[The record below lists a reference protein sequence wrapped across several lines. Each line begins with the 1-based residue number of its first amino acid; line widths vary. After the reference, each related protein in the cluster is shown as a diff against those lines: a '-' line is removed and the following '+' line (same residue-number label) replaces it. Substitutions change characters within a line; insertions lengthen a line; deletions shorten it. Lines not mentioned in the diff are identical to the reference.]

1 MQTPRAQDA
10 VRIEERLERGG
21 AAVELLHIPAFV
33 WSAWAAARGALYTRG
48 VLPSVRVDAPVL
60 SVGNLSAGGSGKTP
74 LVAWLARRLGEGG
87 RRVGLLSRGFGTAA
101 GEVWNDEGRM
111 LAQLAPQAL
120 QVQDR
125 DRVRGALA
133 LIARGADVI
142 VLDDGFQHRRL
153 ARDLDWVLVDAT
165 RPWGLAG
172 RTARNA
178 PLLPR
183 GLLRER
189 PKALK
194 RASALIVTRTDQ
206 VGAGALV
213 ELRSELAA
221 LAPGVP
227 IACARHAPAGLRTLS
242 GARLA
247 LEELRGAQIDCISG
261 LGSPQ
266 AFERTLEDLGAT
278 LGERR
283 RLPDHHRYRASD
295 LDGLGR
301 GGRRVVTSAKDAAK
315 LERLALEREVC
326 VLEVE
331 FEFVS
336 GLAPLL
342 AQLESLAPSRAERER
357 AALHEGLHG

>member
-1 MQTPRAQDA
+1 MQAPRSVAP

-21 AAVELLHIPAFV
+21 GAVELLHAAALLWRA
-33 WSAWAAARGALYTRG
+33 WSSARGALYSRG
-48 VLPSVRVDAPVL
+48 VLPSVRVDAPVV
-60 SVGNLSAGGSGKTP
+60 SVGNLTAGGSGKTP
-74 LVAWLARRLGEGG
+74 LVAWLARRLEASG
-87 RRVGLLSRGFGTAA
+87 RRVGLLSRGYRTSV
-101 GEVWNDEGRM
+101 GEAWNDEARL
-111 LAQLAPQAL
+111 LAQLAPHAL

-125 DRVRGALA
+125 DRVRGALE
-133 LIARGADVI
+133 LIARGADLI

-189 PKALK
+189 PTALG
-194 RASALIVTRTDQ
+194 RASAAVLTRVDQ
-206 VGAGALV
+206 VAPAKLV
-213 ELRSELAA
+213 ELRAELAA

-227 IACARHAPAGLRTLS
+227 IACATHRPVGLRTL
-242 GARLA
+242 GGERLELSA
-247 LEELRGAQIDCISG
+247 LRGARIDCVSA

-283 RLPDHHRYRASD
+283 RLPDHHAYCASD
-295 LDGLGR
+295 LDGLG
-301 GGRRVVTSAKDAAK
+301 GAGRPLLTSAKDAAK
-315 LERLALEREVC
+315 LERLALEREVW
-326 VLEVE
+326 VIEVE
-331 FEFVS
+331 FEFVA
-336 GLAPLL
+336 GIEPLL
-342 AQLESLAPSRAERER
+342 AQLEALALSRAERER
-357 AALHEGLHG
+357 AAMHEGLHG